1 MEELKVK
8 ALILDWAG
16 TMIDYG
22 SFSPVNVFLSVFL
35 KKGIEITVEEARKPM
50 GMLKYDHI
58 KEILTFPR
66 VKDTWVKKYGREPEK
81 KDIDELYE
89 NFEPAVLEIIDKYS
103 KPFSNNAEVIKEL
116 QDKGFKIGSTTG
128 YTKNMMDI
136 VTKVAEDNGYKP
148 DFWIT
153 PDLAGNY
160 GRPYPYMIFQ
170 NLINLEI
177 MNVKEAVKIGDTIVD
192 IEEGRNAGVW
202 SIGVI
207 EGSSLLGLLE
217 EEFNNLPAEEKKDL
231 RIKVKNE
238 FFKAGAHYVINNLS
252 EMFNIIDL
260 IDMRLGKM
268 TTDRTS
274 E

>member
-22 SFSPVNVFLSVFL
+22 SFSPVNVFLSVFS
-35 KKGIEITVEEARKPM
+35 KKGIEITIEEARKPM

-66 VKDTWVKKYGREPEK
+66 VKDEWIKKYSEEPK
-81 KDIDELYE
+81 KEDIDELYE

-103 KPFSNNAEVIKEL
+103 KPFGNNAEVVKRL
-116 QDKGFKIGSTTG
+116 QGEGYKIGSTTG
-128 YTKNMMDI
+128 YTKSMMDI
-136 VTKVAEDNGYKP
+136 VTRVAEENGYKP

-153 PDLAGNY
+153 PDMTGSY

-177 MNVKEAVKIGDTIVD
+177 MNVREAVKIGDTIMD

-202 SIGVI
+202 SVGVI
-207 EGSSLLGLLE
+207 EGSSCSGLSE
-217 EEFNNLPAEEKKDL
+217 EEFNSLSAEEKKEL

-238 FFKAGAHYVINNLS
+238 YFKAGAHYTIDNLS
-252 EMFNIIDL
+252 EIFNIIDL
-260 IDMRLGKM
+260 INIRLGKM
-268 TTDRTS
+268 ITDRIS

>member
-22 SFSPVNVFLSVFL
+22 SFSPVNVFLSIFS
-35 KKGIEITVEEARKPM
+35 KKGVEITEEEARKPM

-58 KEILTFPR
+58 KEILAFPR
-66 VKDTWVKKYGREPEK
+66 VKDKWAEVYGKAPEK
-81 KDIDELYE
+81 TDIDELYE

-103 KPFSNNAEVIKEL
+103 KPFGNNAEIIKKLKDE
-116 QDKGFKIGSTTG
+116 GCKIGSTTG
-128 YTKNMMDI
+128 YTKSMMDI
-136 VTKVAEDNGYKP
+136 VTRVAEENGYKP

-153 PDLAGNY
+153 PDLIGNY

-202 SIGVI
+202 SVGVI
-207 EGSSLLGLLE
+207 EGSSLSGLSE
-217 EEFNNLPAEEKKDL
+217 EEFNSLSAEEKKEL
-231 RIKVKNE
+231 RLKVKNE
-238 FFKAGAHYVINNLS
+238 YFKAGAHYTIDNLS
-252 EMFNIIDL
+252 EIFNIIEL
-260 IDMRLGKM
+260 INIRLGKN

>member
-1 MEELKVK
+1 MEELKIK
-8 ALILDWAG
+8 ALIFDWAG
-16 TMIDYG
+16 TVIDYG
-22 SFSPVNVFLSVFL
+22 SFSPVNVFLSIFS
-35 KKGIEITVEEARKPM
+35 KKGVEITVEEARKPM

-58 KEILTFPR
+58 KEILAFSR
-66 VKDTWVKKYGREPEK
+66 VRDKWKEVYGKEPEK
-81 KDIDELYE
+81 SDIDELYKS
-89 NFEPAVLEIIDKYS
+89 FEPAVLEIIDKYS
-103 KPFSNNAEVIKEL
+103 KPFGNNAEIIEKL
-116 QDKGFKIGSTTG
+116 KNKGYKIGSTTG

-136 VTKVAEDNGYKP
+136 VTRVAGENGYNP

-153 PDLAGNY
+153 PDLIGNY

-170 NLINLEI
+170 NLLKLEI

-202 SIGVI
+202 SVGVI
-207 EGSSLLGLLE
+207 EGSSLSGLSE
-217 EEFNNLPAEEKKDL
+217 EEFDSLSAEEKKAL

-238 FFKAGAHYVINNLS
+238 YFKAGAHYTIDNLS
-252 EMFNIIDL
+252 EIFNIIEL
-260 IDMRLGKM
+260 INIRLGKN

>member
-22 SFSPVNVFLSVFL
+22 SFSPVNVFLSVFS
-35 KKGIEITVEEARKPM
+35 KKGVEITVEEARKPM

-66 VKDTWVKKYGREPEK
+66 VKDKWKEVYGKEPEK
-81 KDIDELYE
+81 SDIDELYE
-89 NFEPAVLEIIDKYS
+89 SFEPAVLEIIDKYS
-103 KPFSNNAEVIKEL
+103 KPFGNNAEIIERLKNE
-116 QDKGFKIGSTTG
+116 GYKIGSTTG

-136 VTKVAEDNGYKP
+136 VTRVAGENGYNP

-153 PDLAGNY
+153 PDLIGNY
-160 GRPYPYMIFQ
+160 GRPYPYMIFK
-170 NLINLEI
+170 NLIELEI

-202 SIGVI
+202 SVGVI
-207 EGSSLLGLLE
+207 EGSSLSGLSE
-217 EEFNNLPAEEKKDL
+217 KEFDSLSAEEKKAL
-231 RIKVKNE
+231 RVKVKNE
-238 FFKAGAHYVINNLS
+238 YFKAGAHYTIDNLS
-252 EMFNIIDL
+252 EIFNIIEL
-260 IDMRLGKM
+260 INIRLGKN

>member
-22 SFSPVNVFLSVFL
+22 SFSPVNVFLSIFS
-35 KKGIEITVEEARKPM
+35 KKGVEITEEEARKPM

-66 VKDTWVKKYGREPEK
+66 VKHKWTEVYGKTPEK

-89 NFEPAVLEIIDKYS
+89 SFEPAVLEIIDKYS
-103 KPFSNNAEVIKEL
+103 KPFGNNAEIIKKLKDE
-116 QDKGFKIGSTTG
+116 GCKIGSTTG
-128 YTKNMMDI
+128 YTKSMMDI
-136 VTKVAEDNGYKP
+136 VTRVAEENGYKP

-153 PDLAGNY
+153 PDLIGNY

-202 SIGVI
+202 SVGVI
-207 EGSSLLGLLE
+207 EGSSLSGLSE
-217 EEFNNLPAEEKKDL
+217 EEFNSLSAEEKKEL
-231 RIKVKNE
+231 RLKVKNE
-238 FFKAGAHYVINNLS
+238 YFKAGAHYTIDNLS
-252 EMFNIIDL
+252 EIFNIIEL
-260 IDMRLGKM
+260 INIRLGKN